1 MEIENQTVITEFILT
16 GLSQNQTTKKLLFVL
31 FLLVY
36 ILTIFGN
43 IFLICA
49 VIANSRMHTPMYY
62 FLCNLSFLDL
72 LYTLSTVPKLL
83 SDLLSAGRGRI
94 SYIGCSLQMNISLFL
109 GETECILLAVM
120 AYDRYIAI
128 CFPLRYMVI
137 MSWRICKNITVV
149 VWLGSFACSI
159 LPTVSSL
166 RPICKGNQINHF
178 ICEVI
183 ALMKL
188 VCGDTSFDESKIIFA
203 SFFTLLVPL
212 AFILVSYM
220 CIIASILKIHSAEG
234 RTKAF
239 STCASHLTVVL
250 MFYGTSMSLYLGP
263 TKQVSQKH
271 KYISVVYV
279 VVTPMLNPLIYSLR
293 NNEVKGAFRK
303 MLNRNSLFLER

>member
-1 MEIENQTVITEFILT
+1 MENENQTVVKEFILT
-16 GLSQNQTTKKLLFVL
+16 GLSQDRRTRILLFVL
-31 FLLVY
+31 FLFMYL
-36 ILTIFGN
+36 LTVFGN
-43 IFLICA
+43 ILLICA

-62 FLCNLSFLDL
+62 FLCQLSFLDL
-72 LYTLSTVPKLL
+72 FYSTSAVPKLL
-83 SDLLSAGRGRI
+83 LDLISTIGGRI
-94 SYIGCSLQMNISLFL
+94 SYIGCIAQMNTCLFL

-120 AYDRYIAI
+120 AYDRYVAI

-149 VWLGSFACSI
+149 VWLGSFACSV

-166 RPICKGNQINHF
+166 RPICKGNQIDHF
-178 ICEVI
+178 ICEII

-188 VCGDTSFDESKIIFA
+188 VCGDTSFDEAKIIFA

-220 CIIASILKIHSAEG
+220 CIIASIWKIHSTNG

-263 TKQVSQKH
+263 TKQFSKKH
-271 KYISVVYV
+271 KYITVFYV
-279 VVTPMLNPLIYSLR
+279 IVTPMLNPLIYSLR
-293 NNEVKGAFRK
+293 NNEVKSAVMKVFSR
-303 MLNRNSLFLER
+303 S